1 MKPVKSLYR
10 WVFALIV
17 LSFIVASILIACMP
31 ARVPMHYNAAGEVD
45 RIGSKYENLI
55 FPCSIALVGGLCLA
69 MARHAGKC
77 GSNHERTLLIL
88 ALCVCVWFNVL
99 FAVLMLKSVRLAG
112 GADFEVDVMNLTAI
126 FLGVVL
132 IVTGNIMPKATRNA
146 AFGLRTTWSGKND
159 VVWQRCQ
166 RFGGYSGVAAGVLLI
181 VLSCFL
187 HGAAI
192 SAAMLSLILLW
203 CVVCVIA
210 SKKIYQKWERE
221 QRSAQSPQ

>member
-17 LSFIVASILIACMP
+17 LSFIVASVLIAAMP

-55 FPCSIALVGGLCLA
+55 LPCSIALVGGLCLA
-69 MARHAGKC
+69 MARRAGKR
-77 GSNHERTLLIL
+77 GASYERPLLIL
-88 ALCVCVWFNVL
+88 AVCLCACFNVL
-99 FAVLMLKSVRLAG
+99 FAVLMLQSLRLAG
-112 GADFEVDVMNLTAI
+112 GAGFAVDIMNLSAI
-126 FLGVVL
+126 FLGALL
-132 IVTGNIMPKATRNA
+132 IVTGNFMPKATRNA

-187 HGAAI
+187 RGAAI
-192 SAAMLSLILLW
+192 SAVMLAVILLW
-203 CVVCVIA
+203 SVVCVVA

-221 QRSAQSPQ
+221 QPTSQSPK